1 MKKKNMSLCDYLYV
15 DTKKILSVYNQLTGA
30 VVSAG
35 ESTYATVNP
44 AENKK
49 KYDFKIFKN
58 DSANAGQEGQ
68 GAQEQVKP
76 HHALF
81 QDLEEE
87 LSNQGHLVDLSG
99 KGMAEKIQD
108 KDFRKTLKNT
118 FCVKVTGRCVIEHY
132 ERMKKISDSFP
143 DIAALINQ
151 SNKAAVKST
160 EAYKE
165 LVEQIKVRE
174 AEIAKIKDRNARNI
188 QQAPLKEQKKKLTDL
203 LENYTKAGVVE
214 QWILDGLKSWID
226 TFIPGIINLRIYP
239 SQEQMAVQVFGH
251 LKQEN
256 FFDMDVSAFHFTYG
270 SVPTEELTMLGI
282 VSSVPNPED
291 ALFNPHQEFLG
302 GDLSS
307 KEAVERGFRSV
318 FRGFEG
324 FEQMVRTCR
333 YPRVLVYPM
342 LVYREMGGKR

>member
-1 MKKKNMSLCDYLYV
+1 MKKKNISLCDYLYV
-15 DTKKILSVYNQLTGA
+15 DTRKILSVYNQLTGA

-35 ESTYATVNP
+35 DSTYATVGQ
-44 AENKK
+44 AESKK
-49 KYDFKIFKN
+49 KYDFKIFKG
-58 DSANAGQEGQ
+58 DSAGTSQEGQ

-76 HHALF
+76 HHVLF
-81 QDLEEE
+81 QELEQE
-87 LSNQGHLVDLSG
+87 LDSQGHLVDLSG
-99 KGMAEKIQD
+99 QKMATKIQD
-108 KDFRKTLKNT
+108 KEFRKTLKNT
-118 FCVKVTGRCVIEHY
+118 YCIKVTGRCVLEHY
-132 ERMKKISDSFP
+132 ERMKKISEAFP
-143 DIAALINQ
+143 DVANLINQ

-160 EAYKE
+160 DAYKD
-165 LVEQIKVRE
+165 LMAQIKARE
-174 AEIAKIKDRNARNI
+174 IEIAKIKDRNARNV
-188 QQAPLKEQKKKLTDL
+188 QQAPLKEQKKKLQEL
-203 LENYTKAGVVE
+203 LENHTKAGVVE
-214 QWILDGLKSWID
+214 QWILDGLRTWID
-226 TFIPGIINLRIYP
+226 TFIPGIINFRVYP
-239 SQEQMAVQVFGH
+239 DQEQTAVQVFGH

-291 ALFNPHQEFLG
+291 ASFNPHQEFQE

-333 YPRVLVYPM
+333 YPRVLVSPL

>member
-1 MKKKNMSLCDYLYV
+1 MKKKNMSLYDYLYV
-15 DTKKILSVYNQLTGA
+15 DTKKVVSTYNQLTGA

-35 ESTYATVNP
+35 DSTCATVGQ
-44 AENKK
+44 AESKK
-49 KYDFKIFKN
+49 KYDFKIFRN
-58 DSANAGQEGQ
+58 DSATVQEGQ
-68 GAQEQVKP
+68 GTQEQVKP
-76 HHALF
+76 HHILF
-81 QDLEEE
+81 QELEQE
-87 LSNQGHLVDLSG
+87 LASQGHLVDLSG
-99 KGMAEKIQD
+99 QKMAAKLQNKE
-108 KDFRKTLKNT
+108 FRKTLKNT
-118 FCVKVTGRCVIEHY
+118 FCIKVTGRCVVEHY
-132 ERMKKISDSFP
+132 ERMKKISESFP

-160 EAYKE
+160 DAYKD
-165 LVEQIKVRE
+165 LMAQITTRE

-188 QQAPLKEQKKKLTDL
+188 QKAPLKEQKKKLQDL
-203 LENYTKAGVVE
+203 LDNQTQAGVVE
-214 QWILDGLKSWID
+214 QWILDGLKTWID
-226 TFIPGIINLRIYP
+226 TFISGIINFRVYP
-239 SQEQMAVQVFGH
+239 DQEQTAVQVFGH

-270 SVPTEELTMLGI
+270 SVPTEELTLLGI

-291 ALFNPHQEFLG
+291 AAFNPHQEFLK

-333 YPRVLVYPM
+333 YPRVLVSPL
-342 LVYREMGGKR
+342 LVYRQMGGGR

>member
-1 MKKKNMSLCDYLYV
+1 MKKKNMPLCDYLYV

-35 ESTYATVNP
+35 DSAYATVNP

-49 KYDFKIFKN
+49 KYDFKIFKS
-58 DSANAGQEGQ
+58 DSGNAAQEGQ
-68 GAQEQVKP
+68 GAQEQIKS

-81 QDLEEE
+81 QELEEE
-87 LSNQGHLVDLSG
+87 LVDQGQLVDLSG
-99 KGMAEKIQD
+99 RNMAEKVQD
-108 KDFRKTLKNT
+108 KEFRKTLKDT

-132 ERMKKISDSFP
+132 ERMKKISEAFP
-143 DIAALINQ
+143 DIAELINQ

-160 EAYKE
+160 DAYKE
-165 LVEQIKVRE
+165 LVEQIRVRE

-188 QQAPLKEQKKKLTDL
+188 QQTPLKEQKKKLEDL

-214 QWILDGLKSWID
+214 QWILDGLKTWID
-226 TFIPGIINLRIYP
+226 TFIPGIINLRVYP
-239 SQEQMAVQVFGH
+239 SQEHTDVQIFGH
-251 LKQEN
+251 LKQES

-270 SVPTEELTMLGI
+270 SVPTEDVTMLGI

-291 ALFNPHQEFLG
+291 AQFNPHKEFLS
-302 GDLSS
+302 GDLSGR
-307 KEAVERGFRSV
+307 EAVERGFRSV
-318 FRGFEG
+318 FRGFES

-333 YPRVLVYPM
+333 YPRVLLYPL